1 MADYL
6 EANTDVP
13 MPEYI
18 DGRNYY
24 STRDSFLEA
33 ARLLADGGG
42 MVEKKAE
49 PPGPGANYKAIRH
62 FGPVSIVF
70 IVPRNLI
77 CRLVHEAV
85 YECPESLLEA
95 AAEYQ
100 EDASE

>member
-13 MPEYI
+13 VPEYI
-18 DGRNYY
+18 DGRCYY

-42 MVEKKAE
+42 MIEKKAE
-49 PPGPGANYKAIRH
+49 PPGLGANYKAIRH

-70 IVPRNLI
+70 SVPRNLV

-85 YECPESLLEA
+85 YECPDTLLT
-95 AAEYQ
+95 
-100 EDASE
+100 DASEEVPWT